1 MKATDGRKLT
11 GTFTAATSSEAQTPA
26 IVLVTEPKA
35 AKKNWDDISA
45 KLAAE
50 GIATLVL
57 EVRAVPA
64 GKALTPATYDVAGA
78 LEWLRARAD
87 LDPKRLLVA
96 GAGENALVALLASAS
111 DPDVKGLALVSATL
125 APKRVDDEGAM
136 SDFGARS
143 LFVAVA
149 RGDKTAA
156 KSSLVLDAN
165 AKGAKK
171 IRIADGT
178 RSAGV
183 LLAGDAE
190 TLAELVRWA
199 RTTTSLD
206 TAAGIEAPY

>member
-1 MKATDGRKLT
+1 M
-11 GTFTAATSSEAQTPA
+11 
-26 IVLVTEPKA
+26 VLVPEPGST
-35 AKKNWDDISA
+35 KKNWEDVSA
-45 KLAAE
+45 KLAAD

-57 EVRAVPA
+57 QPRTVPA
-64 GKALTPATYDVAGA
+64 GKQLTPATYDVAGA
-78 LEWLRARAD
+78 LEWLRARPD
-87 LDPKRLLVA
+87 VDPKRLLVG

-111 DPDVKGLALVSATL
+111 DPEVKGLALVSATL

-149 RGDKTAA
+149 RGDKSAA

-178 RSAGV
+178 RAGGV

-199 RTTTSLD
+199 RTTVGLD
-206 TAAGIEAPY
+206 AAAGAETPY